1 MKNFTLSGVVENTYE
16 QGFTIACSTG
26 NHQSWPY
33 VAMRADRHNFKKG
46 DLVLV
51 EGQAR
56 TAKHKDGF
64 KIFLNAENAL
74 RLTSAI
80 DSINQVQMTGTLK
93 QKCWFNE
100 KGNMARLSL
109 SFFAGKDKD
118 GKTVYNSLN
127 VTTFETLA
135 IERLKKAV
143 PGQQIFIQ
151 GCIRTQKKDPQG
163 SENVVIANSIVL
175 ADRILPGFDRFA
187 SGAEE
192 AKTKKPTPADLVKQN
207 TPEPSAQENEV
218 IFIDDM
224 DLPF

>member
-1 MKNFTLSGVVENTYE
+1 MKNFTISGVVENTYE
-16 QGFTIACSTG
+16 QGFTMACSIG
-26 NHQSWPY
+26 KHQSWPY
-33 VAMRADRHNFKKG
+33 VAIKSDRHNFKKG

-56 TAKHKDGF
+56 TAKHKDSF
-64 KIFLNAENAL
+64 ATFLNAETAM

-80 DSINQVQMTGTLK
+80 DNINQVQMTGTLK
-93 QKCWFNE
+93 KCWFG
-100 KGNMARLSL
+100 KGNVANLSL

-118 GKTVYNSLN
+118 GKTVYNSLS

-143 PGQQIFIQ
+143 PGQQLFIQ

-175 ADRILPGFDRFA
+175 GDRILPGFDRFT

-192 AKTKKPTPADLVKQN
+192 AKTKKPIPADLAEKS
-207 TPEPSAQENEV
+207 TPEPAAQENEV